1 MKKYKIN
8 VDELNE
14 TIYANSIDEARE
26 EVLLNISIME
36 DGEK

>member
-14 TIYANSIDEARE
+14 TIYANNIDEARE

-36 DGEK
+36 ENV